1 MPGKEDKN
9 EKEVCQFISG
19 RSPYGR
25 NACRLQ
31 PGRGQRFRI

>member
-9 EKEVCQFISG
+9 EKEVCQLING

-31 PGRGQRFRI
+31 L